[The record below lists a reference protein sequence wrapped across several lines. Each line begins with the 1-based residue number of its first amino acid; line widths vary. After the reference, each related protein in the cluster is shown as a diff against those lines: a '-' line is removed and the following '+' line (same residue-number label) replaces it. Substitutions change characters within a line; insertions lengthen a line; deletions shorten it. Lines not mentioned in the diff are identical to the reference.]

1 MRRPPSRPR
10 SPSRDK
16 PMSRFFIH
24 RPIVAIVIAILFV
37 VGGAVMVFR
46 LPVAQFPEIAPPQIE
61 TTAMY
66 TGADA
71 LTVEQS
77 VATPIDAQVNG
88 AKRMI
93 YMQAISGNDGT
104 MTLQVSFETGT
115 DIDIDQVQVQNRLA
129 QAQANL
135 PTAVN
140 NYGLTTIQTAGI
152 PLLLFTI
159 NSPNKTWD
167 QNFLSNYVVIN
178 VKDELA
184 RVPGIGQVKIFGAA
198 NYAMRVWVN
207 PDTIANLGLS
217 VSDLVNAITAQNV
230 VNPAGTLGG
239 EPAPPGRQLT
249 YTVRARGRLM
259 NAEEF
264 GDIVVR
270 ANADGSFV
278 RLKDVARL
286 ELGAENYTQ
295 QAYGNGV
302 PATIVALYQVPGS
315 NALEAANRAKATMA
329 RLMEKMPSD
338 MDVALTLDTT
348 VPVTEGAKEI
358 VITLFEA
365 IALVILVVFVF
376 LQNWRAT
383 LIPIL
388 TIPVSLVGTFVF
400 FPMMGFSTNTLSLL
414 GLVLAVGLVVDD
426 AIVVVEAI
434 EAKIEHGLS
443 PRDAALQ
450 AMDEVSG
457 ALVGIALVLSSVFIP
472 AAFIAGITGSLYRQ
486 FALTIAFSVLI
497 SAFNALTLSPALGA
511 LILRPRSKDARRGL
525 LGRFFTGFDRAFA
538 TTQTGYVRA
547 CGFLI
552 RKVVVALV
560 ILVAFTALAGGLGK
574 IMPTSFMPQEDQGFF
589 LMNVQLPEA
598 ASMQRTNAVMRKIE
612 ETLKAEPGVHYVNA
626 ISGYSLL
633 SQTASPRNGVYFV
646 QLAPSEERATREL
659 QSDAIVMSV
668 NRKLYGLPDA
678 QAFAFLPPAIP
689 GVGQAGGVDV
699 FIQDRAGTTVDYLW
713 QNTQR
718 FMAELHKRP
727 EIAFLATTYAP
738 AVPQLF
744 AHVDED
750 RVFKLGVPIQD
761 LYQTLQAFLGGTY
774 VNQFNRFGRVWRVF
788 LQAEPQYRTDPSDLS
803 LFYVRNQKGD
813 SIPLSTLVSLE
824 KSSGPEYSNRF
835 NGYRAIEVIAIPAPG
850 YSSGQAMAAVA
861 AVADE
866 VLPDD
871 MGYAWNGMS
880 YQESI
885 AGSGAA
891 VFALSLLIVFL
902 ILAALYESW
911 SLPWSVLL
919 STPVAVAGAF
929 FGIWVRGLENNVYAQ
944 IGLLMLIGLSA
955 KNAILIVEF
964 AKAELE
970 KGASVVDA
978 ALKGAQLRLRPI
990 LMTSFAF
997 ILGLA
1002 PLWNALGAGG
1012 VARQVI
1018 GTVTIV
1024 GMTFATG
1031 IAIFLVPVLFV
1042 VIERLSHRRRPAEVE
1057 TAAAPPSAD
1066 ATQRELM
1073 TGGA

>member
-1 MRRPPSRPR
+1 
-10 SPSRDK
+10 
-16 PMSRFFIH
+16 MSKFFIN
-24 RPIVAIVIAILFV
+24 RPIVAIVISILFV
-37 VGGAVMVFR
+37 LGGTVMVFR

-61 TTAMY
+61 TTALY

-135 PTAVN
+135 PRAVN
-140 NYGLTTIQTAGI
+140 DYGLTTIQTAGI

-159 NSPNKTWD
+159 NSPNQTWD

-198 NYAMRVWVN
+198 NYAMRVWLA
-207 PDTIANLGLS
+207 PDTIAKLGLTVTDI
-217 VSDLVNAITAQNV
+217 VSAITAQNV

-239 EPAPPGRQLT
+239 EPAPPGREIT

-264 GDIVVR
+264 GDIILR

-302 PATIVALYQVPGS
+302 PATIVGLYQVPGS
-315 NALEAANRAKATMA
+315 NALDAANRAKATMA
-329 RLMEKMPSD
+329 RLADKFPSD
-338 MDVALTLDTT
+338 MNVVLTLDTT

-358 VITLFEA
+358 VITLLEA
-365 IALVILVVFVF
+365 IGLVILVVFVF

-434 EAKIEHGLS
+434 EAKIEQGLS

-511 LILRPRSKDARRGL
+511 LILRPRHAGARRGL
-525 LGRFFTGFDRAFA
+525 PGRFFGAFNRGFTAA
-538 TTQTGYVRA
+538 QTGYVGA

-552 RKVVVALV
+552 RKVVVALA
-560 ILVAFTALAGGLGK
+560 ILAAFTALAGGLGK

-598 ASMQRTNAVMRKIE
+598 ASMQRTNAVMRKIDE
-612 ETLKAEPGVHYVNA
+612 ILKAEPGVHYVNA
-626 ISGYSLL
+626 VSGYSLL
-633 SQTASPRNGVYFV
+633 SQTVSPRNGAYFV
-646 QLAPSEERATREL
+646 QLAPYDERATREL
-659 QSDAIVMSV
+659 QADAIVMSV

-713 QNTQR
+713 QNTQH
-718 FMAELHKRP
+718 FMGELQKRP
-727 EIAFLATTYAP
+727 EIGFVATTYAP

-744 AHVDED
+744 ARVDED

-761 LYQTLQAFLGGTY
+761 VYQTLQAFLGGAY
-774 VNQFNRFGRVWRVF
+774 INQFNRFGRVWRVF
-788 LQAEPQYRTDPSDLS
+788 LQAEPQYRADPADLS
-803 LFYVRNQKGD
+803 LFYVRSQHGKA
-813 SIPLSTLVSLE
+813 IPLSTLVSLE

-835 NGYRAIEVIAIPAPG
+835 NQYRAIEVLAMPAPG
-850 YSSGQAMAAVA
+850 YSSGQAMAAVS

-866 VLPDD
+866 VLPRD

-919 STPVAVAGAF
+919 STPVAIAGAF
-929 FGIWVRGLENNVYAQ
+929 FGIWSRSLENNVYAQ
-944 IGLLMLIGLSA
+944 VGLLMLIGLSA

-964 AKAELE
+964 AKDEL
-970 KGASVVDA
+970 ASGGSIVDA
-978 ALKGAQLRLRPI
+978 ALNAARKRLRPI

-1002 PLWNALGAGG
+1002 PLWTALGAGG

-1024 GMTFATG
+1024 GMTFSTG
-1031 IAIFLVPVLFV
+1031 IAIFLVPALFV
-1042 VIERLSHRRRPAEVE
+1042 LIARLARGRASE
-1057 TAAAPPSAD
+1057 TTIAAAP
-1066 ATQRELM
+1066 ELASVPLAA
-1073 TGGA
+1073 GGEGR

>member
-1 MRRPPSRPR
+1 
-10 SPSRDK
+10 
-16 PMSRFFIH
+16 MSSFFIR

-46 LPVAQFPEIAPPQIE
+46 LPVAQFPEVAPPQIE

-88 AKRMI
+88 AKRML

-140 NYGLTTIQTAGI
+140 SYGVTTTQTAGI
-152 PLLLFTI
+152 PLLVFTI

-167 QNFLSNYVVIN
+167 QNFLSNYVGIN
-178 VKDELA
+178 LKDELA
-184 RVPGIGQVKIFGAA
+184 RVPGIGQVKVFGAA
-198 NYAMRVWVN
+198 NYAMRVWVA
-207 PDTIANLGLS
+207 PDTIANLGLTAT
-217 VSDLVNAITAQNV
+217 DLVNAIAAQNV

-239 EPAPPGRQLT
+239 EPAPPGQQLT

-270 ANADGSFV
+270 ANADGSLV
-278 RLKDVARL
+278 RLKDVARV

-302 PATIVALYQVPGS
+302 PATLVGLYQVPGS

-329 RLMEKMPSD
+329 RLAEKMPSD
-338 MDVALTLDTT
+338 MNVALTLDTT

-358 VITLFEA
+358 VITLLEA
-365 IALVILVVFVF
+365 IALVIVVVFVF

-457 ALVGIALVLSSVFIP
+457 ALVGIALVLSSVFVP
-472 AAFIAGITGSLYRQ
+472 AAFIAGITGALYRQ

-511 LILRPRSKDARRGL
+511 LILRPRAKDARRGL
-525 LGRFFTGFDRAFA
+525 LGRFFGGFDRGFA
-538 TTQTGYVRA
+538 AAQTGYVRA

-552 RKVVVALV
+552 RKVVVALLV
-560 ILVAFTALAGGLGK
+560 LVAFTGLAGGLGK
-574 IMPTSFMPQEDQGFF
+574 ILPTSFMPQEDQGFF
-589 LMNVQLPEA
+589 FMNVQLPEA
-598 ASMQRTNAVMRKIE
+598 ASMQRTNAVMRKIDE
-612 ETLKAEPGVHYVNA
+612 IVKAEPGVHYVNA
-626 ISGYSLL
+626 VSGYSLL
-633 SQTASPRNGVYFV
+633 SQTASPRNGLYFV
-646 QLAPSEERATREL
+646 QLKPYEERATREL
-659 QSDAIVMSV
+659 QADAIVASL
-668 NRKLYGLPDA
+668 NRKLYGLPEA

-699 FIQDRAGTTVDYLW
+699 FIQDRAGNTVDYLW

-718 FMAELHKRP
+718 FMAGLQKRP
-727 EIAFLATTYAP
+727 EIAFMATTYAP
-738 AVPQLF
+738 SVPQLF
-744 AHVDED
+744 AHVDQD
-750 RVFKLGVPIQD
+750 RVLKLGVPIQD
-761 LYQTLQAFLGGTY
+761 VYTTLQAFLGGAY

-788 LQAEPQYRTDPSDLS
+788 LQADPQYRTDPGDLS

-813 SIPLSTLVSLE
+813 AIPLSTLVSLE

-835 NGYRAIEVIAIPAPG
+835 NEYRAIEVIAIPAPG

-861 AVADE
+861 AVADQ
-866 VLPDD
+866 VLPRD

-929 FGIWVRGLENNVYAQ
+929 FGIWARGLENDVYAQ

-970 KGASVVDA
+970 KGESVVDA

-997 ILGLA
+997 ILGLL

-1024 GMTFATG
+1024 GMAFATS

-1042 VIERLSHRRRPAEVE
+1042 VVERLTHSGRRGARKATPV
-1057 TAAAPPSAD
+1057 APDALP
-1066 ATQRELM
+1066 ATQ
-1073 TGGA
+1073 GATS

>member
-1 MRRPPSRPR
+1 
-10 SPSRDK
+10 
-16 PMSRFFIH
+16 MSRFFISN
-24 RPIVAIVIAILFV
+24 PIVAVVIAILFV
-37 VGGAVMVFR
+37 IGGAVMVFR

-178 VKDELA
+178 IKDELA

-207 PDTIANLGLS
+207 PGTIANMGLS

-239 EPAPPGRQLT
+239 EPAPAGQKLT

-259 NAEEF
+259 TAEEF
-264 GDIVVR
+264 GDVIVR
-270 ANADGSFV
+270 ANPDGSFV

-295 QAYGNGV
+295 QAYGNGI
-302 PATIVALYQVPGS
+302 PATIVGLYQVPGS
-315 NALEAANRAKATMA
+315 NALDAANRAKATMA
-329 RLMEKMPSD
+329 RLTEKMPSD
-338 MDVALTLDTT
+338 MNVALTLDTT

-358 VITLFEA
+358 VITLLEA
-365 IALVILVVFVF
+365 IGLVILVVFVF

-388 TIPVSLVGTFVF
+388 TIPVSLIGTFVF
-400 FPMMGFSTNTLSLL
+400 FPMFGFSTNTLSLL

-443 PRDAALQ
+443 PREAALQ

-511 LILRPRSKDARRGL
+511 LILRPRRKDARRGL
-525 LGRFFTGFDRAFA
+525 LGRFFGGFDRAFESA
-538 TTQTGYVRA
+538 QTGYVR
-547 CGFLI
+547 GVQFLI
-552 RKVVVALV
+552 RKVGVALV
-560 ILVAFTALAGGLGK
+560 VLAAFTALAGGLGK
-574 IMPTSFMPQEDQGFF
+574 IMPTSFMPQEDQAFF

-598 ASMQRTNAVMRKIE
+598 ASMQRTNAVMRKIDE
-612 ETLKAEPGVHYVNA
+612 ILKAEAGVRYVNA
-626 ISGYSLL
+626 VSGYSLL
-633 SQTASPRNGVYFV
+633 SQTVSPRNGAYFV
-646 QLAPSEERATREL
+646 QLESYDERATRER
-659 QSDAIVMSV
+659 QADAIVASV

-678 QAFAFLPPAIP
+678 QVFAFLPPAIP

-699 FIQDRAGTTVDYLW
+699 FVQDRAGKTVDYLW

-718 FMAELHKRP
+718 FMGELRKRP
-727 EIAFLATTYAP
+727 EIAFIATTYAP

-744 AHVDED
+744 ARVDED
-750 RVFKLGVPIQD
+750 RVHKLGVPIQD
-761 LYQTLQAFLGGTY
+761 VYTTLQALLGGTY

-788 LQAEPQYRTDPSDLS
+788 LEAEPQYRTDPADLD
-803 LFYVRNQKGD
+803 LFYVRNQRGD
-813 SIPLSTLVSLE
+813 VLPLSTLVSLE

-835 NGYRAIEVIAIPAPG
+835 NGYRAIEIIAMPARG

-861 AVADE
+861 AVADQ
-866 VLPDD
+866 VLPRD

-891 VFALSLLIVFL
+891 VFALSLVLVYL
-902 ILAALYESW
+902 ILAALYGSW

-929 FGIWVRGLENNVYAQ
+929 FGIWARGLENNVYAQ
-944 IGLLMLIGLSA
+944 VGLLMLVGLSA

-970 KGASVVDA
+970 KGESIVDA
-978 ALKGAQLRLRPI
+978 ALKGARLRLRPI

-997 ILGLA
+997 ILGLF

-1018 GTVTIV
+1018 GTVTIA
-1024 GMTFATG
+1024 GMAFATA

-1042 VIERLSHRRRPAEVE
+1042 VVERVSHRGQPRPAEAV
-1057 TAAAPPSAD
+1057 APARPAAPGPVPV
-1066 ATQRELM
+1066 RER
-1073 TGGA
+1073 AS